1 MNRKALN
8 LGSAKL
14 LFSIGF
20 ETGRGLSASG
30 AIVEIVK
37 YFSSVPGG
45 LDLKSEFF
53 NSLFTYDILKGL
65 GY

>member
-1 MNRKALN
+1 M
-8 LGSAKL
+8 

-30 AIVEIVK
+30 AVVEIVK